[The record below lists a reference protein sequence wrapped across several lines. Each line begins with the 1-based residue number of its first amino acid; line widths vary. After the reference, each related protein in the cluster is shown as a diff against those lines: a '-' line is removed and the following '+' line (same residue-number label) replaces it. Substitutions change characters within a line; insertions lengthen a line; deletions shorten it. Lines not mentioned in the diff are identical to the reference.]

1 MNRNSWIA
9 LIVGLVLACA
19 CACLV
24 AGGAGFLFYSRMG
37 NANPSTRLTAV
48 PPGRATSTLAPLRTP
63 IATTAPAGTPSAGK
77 TPIAQA
83 TPVSGPVDASTYAA
97 AQNAQE
103 QMPRED
109 LADIAT
115 RFRGASPSATTVSC
129 ATQAKGYN
137 VGDTRTF
144 KLSNQDSNTQ
154 FDITAQLKYKTDNV
168 YMWVETGPK
177 ALNINDTKLKQA
189 ADSFQQKIYPTTRAF
204 FGSEASPGVDCDA
217 HVHIIHATDIGKT
230 VGGYFSSPD
239 SYPKSVR
246 PDSNE
251 GEMFV
256 IHAAPGYN
264 GSNPGSVDYMSTLA
278 HEFQHMVSHNMDYAP
293 NLWLEEGAA
302 QLSERINGYGSNV
315 GTAFDFASSPDTQLN
330 TWSES
335 SAGEN
340 SAHYGG
346 GYLFWSYLYDRFGVD
361 FARKFAQSKERSIN
375 ALIKIMQES
384 GITNPD
390 TGKAYTFDA
399 LFADWVVAN
408 YEGKNHLTDNGGA
421 ANRFNYTGIDV
432 PMMDIFDRVGAS
444 SYPAQM
450 AEKVNQYGTNYY
462 ELKGN
467 QPVAL
472 AFQGSPTVAL
482 LPAADNH
489 GKFWWSNRADV
500 SNSRMTHDIDLSG
513 VQKATLK
520 YRAWYRLEK
529 DYDYGYVTV
538 STDGGATW
546 KTLKTPSC
554 STEDPNSANLG
565 CGYTG
570 PSGGDKNNPG
580 WVNETVDLSAYAG
593 KKIQLRFE
601 TVTDAGVNREGLAID
616 DIEIPEIGFK
626 DDGSAQNGWKT
637 EGWLNADNTLPQTWA
652 VQLIVQTNGG
662 KSYAQMVAVTNG
674 AGSAQIA
681 FGKGADDVKV
691 AVLAVSPT
699 TLITTEPGSYS
710 LTLR

>member
-19 CACLV
+19 CACVV
-24 AGGAGFLFYSRMG
+24 AGGAGFLILSRSG
-37 NANPSTRLTAV
+37 ELSPPARLTAL
-48 PPGRATSTLAPLRTP
+48 PPARATSTLAPLRTP
-63 IATTAPAGTPSAGK
+63 VATSEPNNTPPVARTPVVLGTPSRSG
-77 TPIAQA
+77 
-83 TPVSGPVDASTYAA
+83 GPVDGASYGA
-97 AQNAQE
+97 AQNAQS
-103 QMPRED
+103 QMLRED
-109 LADIAT
+109 LADIAV
-115 RFRGASPSATTVSC
+115 RFRGASPDATKVTC
-129 ATQAKGYN
+129 ATSAKGYN
-137 VGDTRTF
+137 VGDARSF

-154 FDITAQLKYKTDNV
+154 FDISAQLRYKTENL
-168 YMWVETGPK
+168 YIWVQTGQNAPRIDD
-177 ALNINDTKLKQA
+177 AKLKSA
-189 ADSFQQKIYPTTRAF
+189 ADTFQQKIYPTTRAF
-204 FGSEASPGVDCDA
+204 FGSEANPGVDCDA
-217 HVHIIHATDIGKT
+217 HIHIVHAVGIGRT

-278 HEFQHMVSHNMDYAP
+278 HEFQHMVSQNVTRAP

-302 QLSERINGYGSNV
+302 QLSERINGYASNV
-315 GTAFDFASSPDTQLN
+315 GTAFDFASNPETQLN

-361 FARKFAQSKERSIN
+361 FARKFAQSKERSI
-375 ALIKIMQES
+375 ASLVKTMQEA

-390 TGKAYTFDA
+390 TGKAYSFED

-408 YEGKNHLTDNGGA
+408 YNGKNRLSDNGGV

-432 PMMDIFDRVGAS
+432 PQMDLSGRLS
-444 SYPAQM
+444 SFPTQKN
-450 AEKVNQYGTNYY
+450 ESVSQFGTNYY
-462 ELKGN
+462 EVRGA
-467 QPVAL
+467 QPLAL
-472 AFQGSPTVAL
+472 TFQGGASVAL
-482 LPAADNH
+482 LPAADAR
-489 GKFWWSNRADV
+489 GKFWWSNRGDV
-500 SNSRMTHDIDLSG
+500 SNSRITREVDLSG

-520 YRAWYRLEK
+520 YRAWYRIEK

-538 STDGGATW
+538 STDGVTW
-546 KTLKTPSC
+546 KTLKTATC
-554 STEDPNSANLG
+554 TTEDPNSANLG

-570 PSGGDKNNPG
+570 SSGGDKNNPV
-580 WVNETVDLSAYAG
+580 WLNESVDLSAYAG

-601 TVTDAGVNREGLAID
+601 IVTDAGVNREGLAID

-637 EGWLNADNTLPQTWA
+637 EGWASVDNALPQNWA
-652 VQLIVQTNGG
+652 VQLIIQTNGG
-662 KSYAQMVAVTNG
+662 KSYAQTVSVVNG

-681 FGKGADDVKV
+681 FGKGADDVKS
-691 AVLAVSPT
+691 AILAVSPT

-710 LTLR
+710 FTLK